1 MPLATAR
8 RSGLV
13 DEVIGQLRTAIAA
26 GEWPVGE
33 RIPTEPELAASLGVG
48 RNTVREAVRA
58 LSHSGLLEVRQGDG
72 TYVRATSEVSGAIRR
87 LCGSELHE
95 VLQVRRALEVEGAR
109 LAALNRTEDDL
120 TTLSDLLTRRDRAH
134 AERRTEDFAHT
145 DTEFHLAV
153 VQSGHNALLTE
164 LYRGLTEVVMASVA
178 TTAEPSG
185 DIAEIGHSGLL
196 EAIEAKD
203 AELAA
208 AEAGGFLEELLA
220 ARTRHTTRPPTADI
234 KTRLGKR
241 H

>member
-13 DEVIGQLRTAIAA
+13 DDVIGQLRAAIAA

-33 RIPTEPELAASLGVG
+33 RIPTEPELVASLGVG

-87 LCGSELHE
+87 LCGSELRE
-95 VLQVRRALEVEGAR
+95 VLQVRRTLEVEGAR
-109 LAALNRTEDDL
+109 LAALHRTEDEL
-120 TTLSDLLTRRDRAH
+120 AELARLLAERDRAH
-134 AERRTEDFAHT
+134 SERRTEDFAHT

-153 VQSGHNALLTE
+153 VRSGHNTLLAE
-164 LYRGLTEVVMASVA
+164 LYLGLTEVVMASVA
-178 TTAEPSG
+178 ATAQPSG

-203 AELAA
+203 AERAT
-208 AEAGGFLEELLA
+208 AEAGGFLDELLA
-220 ARTRHTTRPPTADI
+220 ALPDQAGVADA
-234 KTRLGKR
+234 
-241 H
+241 

>member
-1 MPLATAR
+1 MATAR

-13 DEVIGQLRTAIAA
+13 DEVIGRLRTAIAA

-33 RIPTEPELAASLGVG
+33 RIPTEPELVALLGVG

-95 VLQVRRALEVEGAR
+95 VLQVRRALEVGGAR
-109 LAALNRTEDDL
+109 LAALNRTEEDL
-120 TTLSDLLTRRDRAH
+120 TTLSDLLARRDRAH
-134 AERRTEDFAHT
+134 AERRTGDFAHI
-145 DTEFHLAV
+145 DAEFHLAV
-153 VQSGHNALLTE
+153 VRSGHNTLLAE
-164 LYRGLTEVVMASVA
+164 LYHGVTEVVTASVA
-178 TTAEPSG
+178 ATAEPSG
-185 DIAEIGHSGLL
+185 DIAAIGHSGLL

-208 AEAGGFLEELLA
+208 AEAGGFLDELLA
-220 ARTRHTTRPPTADI
+220 TQTRRRAED
-234 KTRLGKR
+234 R
-241 H
+241 